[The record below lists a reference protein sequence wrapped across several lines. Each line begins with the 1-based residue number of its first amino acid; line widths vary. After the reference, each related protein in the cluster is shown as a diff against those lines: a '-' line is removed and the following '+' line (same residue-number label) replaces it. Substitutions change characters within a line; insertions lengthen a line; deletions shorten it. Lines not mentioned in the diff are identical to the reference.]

1 MLLPRRHPGDL
12 LLSGRAVGPAELLG
26 FDDDPNRPPDPEI
39 IRARLGGL
47 ASGLAAAA
55 RLTRPPT

>member
-1 MLLPRRHPGDL
+1 M
-12 LLSGRAVGPAELLG
+12 LLSGRAVGPADLFGL
-26 FDDDPNRPPDPEI
+26 DDPSRPPDPEA

-55 RLTRPPT
+55 RLTQPPA